1 LQSGE
6 YMPFDRM
13 EGRGGSFGSTPP
25 SVDDILK
32 KAGKIFKGGAL
43 AVVSAAAI
51 GGLFLFILF
60 FSYYTVGPNE
70 VGVVQRFGK
79 YVGQSGPGPHFM
91 WPIIEKVTRV
101 KVDYVDKEEFG
112 FRTVRPDVRTDY
124 APGEAF
130 LDESLMLTGDLNC
143 AVVPWVVQFRVSD
156 PYQYLFAVHEPRA
169 TLRDLS
175 EAIMRQVVGD
185 RSVNEVIN
193 NREEIAGAT
202 KTILQEALDDA
213 HTGIRIENVELKTT
227 MPPRPVQPSWNEV
240 NQAEQE
246 KEQMIWKAR
255 EEYNKAIPAAR
266 GEAEKAISE
275 AEGYALDRVNRAQ
288 GDVQRFLSLWEE
300 YRNAE
305 DVTRRRLYVETM
317 QAVLPKIKK
326 KFIVDQDQK
335 ALLPLLN
342 LEPAKDTP

>member
-1 LQSGE
+1 
-6 YMPFDRM
+6 MPFSRM
-13 EGRGGSFGSTPP
+13 DGGKGPFGPTPP
-25 SVDDILK
+25 SVDDILR

-43 AVVSAAAI
+43 AVASIAFI
-51 GGLFLFILF
+51 GGLFLFLAL

-70 VGVVQRFGK
+70 VGVIQRFGK
-79 YVGQSGPGPHFM
+79 YVGQSGPGAHFR
-91 WPIIEKVTRV
+91 WPLLEAVTRV
-101 KVDYVDKEEFG
+101 KVDYVEKEEFG
-112 FRTVRPDVRTDY
+112 FRTIRPDVRTEY
-124 APGEAF
+124 MPGEAF

-143 AVVPWVVQFRVSD
+143 AIVPWVVQFRIND
-156 PYQYLFAVHEPRA
+156 PCRYLFAVREPRE
-169 TLRDLS
+169 TLRDLA

-193 NREEIAGAT
+193 NREEIAGMA
-202 KTILQEALDDA
+202 KSELQKALDEA
-213 HTGIRIENVELKTT
+213 HTGMRIENVELKTT

-266 GEAEKAISE
+266 GEAEKVISE

-288 GDVQRFLSLWEE
+288 GDVHRFLSLWEE

-305 DVTRRRLYVETM
+305 DVTRRRLYLETM
-317 QAVLPKIKK
+317 QAVLPKIKNK
-326 KFIVDQDQK
+326 YIVDQDQK
-335 ALLPLLN
+335 AILPLLN
-342 LEPAKDTP
+342 LEPLKDAP